1 MGSLGDVVSSVV
13 VVSVVCSLELDV
25 FSVVVSVVV
34 SDGVFVVSVVIGCA
48 SSAWM
53 VEETVIKEN
62 SRPKVTQK
70 SNNGK

>member
-1 MGSLGDVVSSVV
+1 MGSLAD

-34 SDGVFVVSVVIGCA
+34 SDSDGVFVVSVAIGCV
-48 SSAWM
+48 SYAWI

-70 SNNGK
+70 SNKGK